1 MGIGK
6 DISTLMRTIGY
17 DFIDVSFLE
26 TALTHSSYTNEMKQK
41 GFRAQSNEAL
51 EFLGDAVLEIVIS
64 EYLYDRYAQHGE
76 GALSKLR
83 QTIVCE
89 ATLYK
94 IASRI
99 GLGDYLNIGSAE
111 ENISLRSG
119 KKVLADALE
128 ALIAA
133 VYLDDR
139 TNANGNLY
147 SAVIICLF
155 EKEMQA
161 IIKAGNRDYKT
172 ILQQFVEKN
181 GDAILRYDIEE
192 RGPEHEKTF
201 IATAYINNNKVGD
214 GKGTTKRSA
223 EMQAAKV
230 ALRLFGIS
238 S

>member
-6 DISTLMRTIGY
+6 DFAELMHNMRY
-17 DFIDVSFLE
+17 DFKDVTFLE

-41 GFRAQSNEAL
+41 GFRADSNEAL

-64 EYLYDRYAQHGE
+64 EYLYDRYAKHGE

-89 ATLYK
+89 STLSK
-94 IASRI
+94 IAQRI
-99 GLGDYLNIGSAE
+99 NLGDYLNIGSAE
-111 ENISLRSG
+111 ENLALRSR

-139 TNANGNLY
+139 TNDNGNLY
-147 SAVIICLF
+147 RAVIICLF
-155 EKEMQA
+155 EKE
-161 IIKAGNRDYKT
+161 IESIVRAGNRDYKT
-172 ILQQFVEKN
+172 LLQQFVEKN
-181 GDAILRYDIEE
+181 GDAVLRYDIEE
-192 RGPEHEKTF
+192 SGPEHEKTF

-238 S
+238 

>member
-6 DISTLMRTIGY
+6 DFTQLMREIRY
-17 DFIDVSFLE
+17 DFIDVTFLE

-41 GFRAQSNEAL
+41 GFRAESNEAL

-64 EYLYDRYAQHGE
+64 EYLFDRYSKHGE
-76 GALSKLR
+76 GALSRFR
-83 QTIVCE
+83 QMIVCE
-89 ATLYK
+89 ATLSK
-94 IASRI
+94 IASKLS
-99 GLGDYLNIGSAE
+99 LGDYLHIGTSE
-111 ENISLRSG
+111 ENLNLRTR

-147 SAVIICLF
+147 RAVIICLF
-155 EKEMQA
+155 ENEIEM
-161 IIKAGNRDYKT
+161 ILKSGNRDYKT
-172 ILQQFVEKN
+172 LLQQFVEKN
-181 GDAILRYDIEE
+181 GDAILRYEIEE
-192 RGPEHEKTF
+192 NGPEHEKTF

-214 GKGTTKRSA
+214 GKGSTKRSA

-230 ALRLFGIS
+230 ALRLFGIL
-238 S
+238 

>member
-6 DISTLMRTIGY
+6 DIKMLMHDIGY
-17 DFIDVSFLE
+17 EFKDVTFLE

-41 GFRAQSNEAL
+41 GFRAESNEAL

-64 EYLYDRYAQHGE
+64 EYLFDRYSKRGE

-89 ATLYK
+89 TTLSR

-99 GLGDYLNIGSAE
+99 NLGEYLNIGTAE
-111 ENISLRSG
+111 ENIGLRGG
-119 KKVLADALE
+119 KKIIADALE

-139 TNANGNLY
+139 TNAHGNIY
-147 SAVIICLF
+147 PAVIICLF
-155 EKEMQA
+155 EKEIEA
-161 IIKAGNRDYKT
+161 IMKDGNRDYKT
-172 ILQQFVEKN
+172 LLQQFVEKN
-181 GDAILRYDIEE
+181 GDAVLRYDIEE
-192 RGPEHEKTF
+192 SGPEHEKTF

-214 GKGTTKRSA
+214 GKGSTKRSA

-230 ALRLFGIS
+230 ALRLFGIR
-238 S
+238 

>member
-6 DISTLMRTIGY
+6 DITALMHDIGY
-17 DFIDVSFLE
+17 DFKDITYLE

-41 GFRAQSNEAL
+41 GFRAESNEAL

-64 EYLYDRYAQHGE
+64 EYLFDRYAKHGE
-76 GALSKLR
+76 GALSRLR

-89 ATLYK
+89 STLAK
-94 IASRI
+94 IANRI
-99 GLGDYLNIGSAE
+99 NLGEYLNIGNSE
-111 ENISLRSG
+111 ENLALRAR

-139 TNANGNLY
+139 TNAHGNLY
-147 SAVIICLF
+147 PAVIICLF
-155 EKEMQA
+155 ETEINA

-172 ILQQFVEKN
+172 VLQQFVEKN
-181 GDAILRYDIEE
+181 GDAVLRYDIEE
-192 RGPEHEKTF
+192 SGPEHEKTF

-238 S
+238 

>member
-6 DISTLMRTIGY
+6 DIKMLMHDIGY
-17 DFIDVSFLE
+17 EFKDVTFLE

-41 GFRAQSNEAL
+41 GFRAESNEAL

-64 EYLYDRYAQHGE
+64 EYLFDRYSKRGE

-89 ATLYK
+89 TTLSR

-99 GLGDYLNIGSAE
+99 NLGEYLNIGTAE
-111 ENISLRSG
+111 ENIGLRGG
-119 KKVLADALE
+119 KKIIADALE

-139 TNANGNLY
+139 TNAHGNLY
-147 SAVIICLF
+147 PAVIICLF
-155 EKEMQA
+155 EKEIEA
-161 IIKAGNRDYKT
+161 IMKDGNRDYKT
-172 ILQQFVEKN
+172 LLQQFVEKN
-181 GDAILRYDIEE
+181 GDAVLRYDIEE
-192 RGPEHEKTF
+192 SGQEHEKTF

-214 GKGTTKRSA
+214 GKGSTKRSA

-230 ALRLFGIS
+230 ALRLFGIR
-238 S
+238 

>member
-6 DISTLMRTIGY
+6 DFGELMHAIGY
-17 DFIDVSFLE
+17 NFIDVTFLE
-26 TALTHSSYTNEMKQK
+26 TALTHSSYTNEMRQK
-41 GFRAQSNEAL
+41 GFRAESNEAL
-51 EFLGDAVLEIVIS
+51 EFLGDAVLEIVVS
-64 EYLYDRYAQHGE
+64 EYLFDRYAKHGE

-89 ATLYK
+89 NTLAK

-99 GLGDYLNIGSAE
+99 NLGLYLHVGSAE
-111 ENISLRSG
+111 ENLDLRKR

-139 TNANGNLY
+139 TNAHGNLY

-155 EKEMQA
+155 EKE
-161 IIKAGNRDYKT
+161 IESILKSGNRDYKT
-172 ILQQFVEKN
+172 LLQQFVEKN
-181 GDAILRYDIEE
+181 GDALLRYDIEE
-192 RGPEHEKTF
+192 SGPEHEKTF

-214 GKGTTKRSA
+214 GKGSTKRAA

-230 ALRLFGIS
+230 ALRLFGII
-238 S
+238 

>member
-6 DISTLMRTIGY
+6 DFGELMRAIGY
-17 DFIDVSFLE
+17 DFIDVTFLD
-26 TALTHSSYTNEMKQK
+26 TALTHSSYTNEMRQK
-41 GFRAQSNEAL
+41 GFRAESNEAL
-51 EFLGDAVLEIVIS
+51 EFLGDAVLEIVVS
-64 EYLYDRYAQHGE
+64 EYLFDRYAKHGE

-89 ATLYK
+89 NTLAK

-99 GLGDYLNIGSAE
+99 NLGLYLHVGSAE
-111 ENISLRSG
+111 ENLDLRKR

-139 TNANGNLY
+139 TNAHGNLY

-155 EKEMQA
+155 EKE
-161 IIKAGNRDYKT
+161 IESILKSGNRDYKT
-172 ILQQFVEKN
+172 LLQQFVEKN
-181 GDAILRYDIEE
+181 GDALLRYDIEE
-192 RGPEHEKTF
+192 SGPEHEKTF

-214 GKGTTKRSA
+214 GKGSTKRAA

-230 ALRLFGIS
+230 ALRLFGII
-238 S
+238 

>member
-6 DISTLMRTIGY
+6 EISDLVRDIGY
-17 DFIDVSFLE
+17 TFKDVSFLE

-41 GFRAQSNEAL
+41 GFRAESNEAL

-64 EYLYDRYAQHGE
+64 ELLFERYAKRGE

-89 ATLYK
+89 STLSK

-99 GLGDYLNIGSAE
+99 GLGEYLNVGTAE
-111 ENISLRSG
+111 ENQGLRKR
-119 KKVLADALE
+119 KKILADALE

-133 VYLDDR
+133 IYLDDR
-139 TNANGNLY
+139 TNSNGIVYRSIVLK
-147 SAVIICLF
+147 LF
-155 EKEMQA
+155 EKE
-161 IIKAGNRDYKT
+161 IDSIVKNGNRDYKT
-172 ILQQFVEKN
+172 LLQQFVEKN
-181 GDAILRYDIEE
+181 GDAILRYDHEVS
-192 RGPEHEKTF
+192 GPDHEKTF

-214 GKGTTKRSA
+214 GKGSTKRTA

-230 ALRLFGIS
+230 ALRLFGII
-238 S
+238 

>member
-6 DISTLMRTIGY
+6 DISTLMHTIGY
-17 DFIDVSFLE
+17 EFCDVSFLE
-26 TALTHSSYTNEMKQK
+26 TALTHSSYTNEMNKK
-41 GFRAQSNEAL
+41 GFRAESNEAL

-64 EYLYDRYAQHGE
+64 EYLFDRYAKQGE

-89 ATLYK
+89 ATLSK
-94 IASRI
+94 IAERI
-99 GLGDYLNIGSAE
+99 GLGEYLNIGTAE
-111 ENISLRSG
+111 ENLALRTR
-119 KKVLADALE
+119 KKILADALE

-139 TNANGNLY
+139 TNARGNLY

-155 EKEMQA
+155 EKDMEA
-161 IIKAGNRDYKT
+161 IIKSGNRDYKT
-172 ILQQFVEKN
+172 VLQQFVEKN
-181 GDAILRYDIEE
+181 GDAVLRYDIEE
-192 RGPEHEKTF
+192 NGPEHEKTF

-214 GKGTTKRSA
+214 GKGSTKRSA
-223 EMQAAKV
+223 EMQAAKI

-238 S
+238 

>member
-6 DISTLMRTIGY
+6 EFAVLMHDIGY
-17 DFIDVSFLE
+17 NFIDVSFLE

-41 GFRAQSNEAL
+41 GFRAESNEAL

-64 EYLYDRYAQHGE
+64 EYLYDRYAKNGE

-83 QTIVCE
+83 QMIVCE
-89 ATLYK
+89 TTLYK
-94 IASRI
+94 IAQRI
-99 GLGDYLNIGSAE
+99 KLGDYLNIGSAE
-111 ENISLRSG
+111 ENLALRNR
-119 KKVLADALE
+119 KKILADALE

-139 TNANGNLY
+139 TNSSGTHY
-147 SAVIICLF
+147 SAVIVFLF
-155 EKEMQA
+155 EKE
-161 IIKAGNRDYKT
+161 INNILKAGNRDYKT

-181 GDAILRYDIEE
+181 GDSELRYDIEE
-192 RGPEHEKTF
+192 HGPQHEKTF

-214 GKGTTKRSA
+214 GKGSTKRSA

-230 ALRLFGIS
+230 ALHLFGII
-238 S
+238 

>member
-6 DISTLMRTIGY
+6 EFAVLMHDIGY
-17 DFIDVSFLE
+17 NFIDVSFIE

-41 GFRAQSNEAL
+41 GFRAESNEAL

-64 EYLYDRYAQHGE
+64 EYLYDRYAKNGE

-83 QTIVCE
+83 QMIVCE
-89 ATLYK
+89 TTLYK
-94 IASRI
+94 ISQRI
-99 GLGDYLNIGSAE
+99 KLGDYLNIGSAE
-111 ENISLRSG
+111 ENLALRNR
-119 KKVLADALE
+119 KKILADALE

-139 TNANGNLY
+139 TNSSGTHY
-147 SAVIICLF
+147 SAVIVCLF
-155 EKEMQA
+155 EKE
-161 IIKAGNRDYKT
+161 INNILKAGNRDYKT

-181 GDAILRYDIEE
+181 GDSELRYDIEE
-192 RGPEHEKTF
+192 HGPQHEKTF

-214 GKGTTKRSA
+214 GKGSTKRSA

-230 ALRLFGIS
+230 ALHLFGII
-238 S
+238 

>member
-6 DISTLMRTIGY
+6 DFAELMHNMRY
-17 DFIDVSFLE
+17 DFKDVTFLE

-41 GFRAQSNEAL
+41 GFRADSNEAL

-64 EYLYDRYAQHGE
+64 EYLYDRYAKHGE

-83 QTIVCE
+83 QTIFCE
-89 ATLYK
+89 STLSK
-94 IASRI
+94 IAQRI
-99 GLGDYLNIGSAE
+99 NLGDYLNIGSAE
-111 ENISLRSG
+111 ENLALRSR

-139 TNANGNLY
+139 TNDNGNLY
-147 SAVIICLF
+147 RAVIICLF
-155 EKEMQA
+155 EKE
-161 IIKAGNRDYKT
+161 IESIVRAGNRDYKT
-172 ILQQFVEKN
+172 LLQQFVEKN

-192 RGPEHEKTF
+192 SGPEHEKTF

-238 S
+238 

>member
-6 DISTLMRTIGY
+6 DIGALMRDIGY
-17 DFIDVSFLE
+17 DFKDVTFLE
-26 TALTHSSYTNEMKQK
+26 TALTHSSYTYEMKQK
-41 GFRAQSNEAL
+41 GFRAESNEAL

-64 EYLYDRYAQHGE
+64 EYLFDRYARRGE

-89 ATLYK
+89 ATLSK
-94 IASRI
+94 IAERI
-99 GLGDYLNIGSAE
+99 KLGDYLNVGSAE
-111 ENISLRSG
+111 EHLALRTR

-139 TNANGNLY
+139 TNAHGNLY
-147 SAVIICLF
+147 PAVIICLF
-155 EKEMQA
+155 EKEMGT
-161 IIKAGNRDYKT
+161 IIKSGNRDYKT
-172 ILQQFVEKN
+172 QLQQFVEKN
-181 GDAILRYDIEE
+181 GDAMLRYEIEE
-192 RGPEHEKTF
+192 SGPEHEKTF
-201 IATAYINNNKVGD
+201 IATAFINNNKVGD

-238 S
+238 

>member
-6 DISTLMRTIGY
+6 DIKSLMHNIGY
-17 DFIDVSFLE
+17 EFKDVSFLE

-41 GFRAQSNEAL
+41 GFRAESNEAL

-64 EYLYDRYAQHGE
+64 EYLFDRYSKHGE

-89 ATLYK
+89 STLSN
-94 IASRI
+94 IAERI
-99 GLGDYLNIGSAE
+99 NLGEYLNIGTAE
-111 ENISLRSG
+111 ENIGLRTG
-119 KKVLADALE
+119 KKIIADALE

-139 TNANGNLY
+139 TNAHGNIY
-147 SAVIICLF
+147 PAIVICLF
-155 EKEMQA
+155 EKEIETIM
-161 IIKAGNRDYKT
+161 KSGDRDYKT
-172 ILQQFVEKN
+172 LLQQFVEKN

-192 RGPEHEKTF
+192 SGPEHEKTF

-214 GKGTTKRSA
+214 GKGSTKRSA

-238 S
+238 

>member
-1 MGIGK
+1 MGIGR
-6 DISTLMRTIGY
+6 DFIDLMRDIGY
-17 DFIDVSFLE
+17 DFNDVTFLE

-41 GFRAQSNEAL
+41 GFRAESNEAL

-64 EYLYDRYAQHGE
+64 EYLFDRYSKRGE

-89 ATLYK
+89 STLSK

-99 GLGDYLNIGSAE
+99 KLGEYLHIGSAE
-111 ENISLRSG
+111 ENLDLRKR

-139 TNANGNLY
+139 TNAHGALY
-147 SAVIICLF
+147 RAVIICLF
-155 EKEMQA
+155 EKE
-161 IIKAGNRDYKT
+161 IDNILKSGNRDYKT
-172 ILQQFVEKN
+172 LLQQFVEKN
-181 GDAILRYDIEE
+181 GDALLRYEIEE
-192 RGPEHEKTF
+192 SGPEHDKTF

-214 GKGTTKRSA
+214 GKGSTKRAA
-223 EMQAAKV
+223 EMQSAKV
-230 ALRLFGIS
+230 ALRLFGII
-238 S
+238 

>member
-6 DISTLMRTIGY
+6 DFAQLMRDIRY
-17 DFIDVSFLE
+17 DFIDMTFLE
-26 TALTHSSYTNEMKQK
+26 TALTHTSYTNEMKQK
-41 GFRAQSNEAL
+41 GFRAESNEAL

-64 EYLYDRYAQHGE
+64 EYLFDKYSRYGE

-83 QTIVCE
+83 QMIVCE
-89 ATLYK
+89 STLSK

-99 GLGDYLNIGSAE
+99 HLGDYLHIGTAE
-111 ENISLRSG
+111 ENLSLRNR

-139 TNANGNLY
+139 TNAHGNLY
-147 SAVIICLF
+147 HAVVICLF
-155 EKEMQA
+155 EKE
-161 IIKAGNRDYKT
+161 IDTILKSGNRDYKT
-172 ILQQFVEKN
+172 LLQQFVEKN
-181 GDAILRYDIEE
+181 GDALLRYEIEDN
-192 RGPEHEKTF
+192 GPEHEKTF

-214 GKGTTKRSA
+214 GKGSTKRAA

-230 ALRLFGIS
+230 ALRLFGII
-238 S
+238 

>member
-6 DISTLMRTIGY
+6 DISTLMRIIGY

-41 GFRAQSNEAL
+41 GFRAESNEAL

-64 EYLYDRYAQHGE
+64 EYLFDRYSKHGE

-89 ATLYK
+89 STLSK
-94 IASRI
+94 IAERI
-99 GLGDYLNIGSAE
+99 GLGEYLNIGSAE
-111 ENISLRSG
+111 ENLALRTR
-119 KKVLADALE
+119 KKILADALE

-139 TNANGNLY
+139 TNSHGNTY
-147 SAVIICLF
+147 PAVIICLF
-155 EKEMQA
+155 EKEMEA
-161 IIKAGNRDYKT
+161 IMKSGSRDYKT
-172 ILQQFVEKN
+172 QLQQFVEKN

-238 S
+238 

>member
-6 DISTLMRTIGY
+6 DITTLMQDIGY
-17 DFIDVSFLE
+17 QFKDINFLE

-41 GFRAQSNEAL
+41 GFRADSNEAL

-64 EYLYDRYAQHGE
+64 EYLFDRYAKYGE
-76 GALSKLR
+76 GALSKMR

-89 ATLYK
+89 ATLSK

-99 GLGDYLNIGSAE
+99 NLGEYLNIGSAE
-111 ENISLRSG
+111 ENLSLRTR
-119 KKVLADALE
+119 KKIIADALE

-139 TNANGNLY
+139 TNAHGNLY

-155 EKEMQA
+155 EKEIQVIM
-161 IIKAGNRDYKT
+161 KDGNRDYKT
-172 ILQQFVEKN
+172 LLQQFVEKN
-181 GDAILRYDIEE
+181 GDAVLRYDIEE
-192 RGPEHEKTF
+192 NGPEHEKTF

-214 GKGTTKRSA
+214 GKGSTKRAA
-223 EMQAAKV
+223 EMQAAKI

-238 S
+238 

>member
-6 DISTLMRTIGY
+6 DFAQLMRDIKY
-17 DFIDVSFLE
+17 DFIDVKFIE
-26 TALTHSSYTNEMKQK
+26 TALTHTSYTNEMKQK
-41 GFRAQSNEAL
+41 GFRAESNETL
-51 EFLGDAVLEIVIS
+51 EFLGDAVLEIVVS
-64 EYLYDRYAQHGE
+64 EYLFDKYARYGE

-89 ATLYK
+89 NTLAK
-94 IASRI
+94 IASKI
-99 GLGDYLNIGSAE
+99 SLGDYLHIGTAE
-111 ENISLRSG
+111 ENLALRSR

-147 SAVIICLF
+147 RAVVICLF
-155 EKEMQA
+155 EKEIEH
-161 IIKAGNRDYKT
+161 IIKSGNSDYKT
-172 ILQQFVEKN
+172 LLQQFVEKN
-181 GDAILRYDIEE
+181 GDALLRYDIEE
-192 RGPEHEKTF
+192 SGPEHEKTF

-214 GKGTTKRSA
+214 GKGNTKRAA

-230 ALRLFGIS
+230 ALRLFGII
-238 S
+238 